1 MTSFNSNK
9 EPDLNQILIH
19 DFSTSRSLS
28 LNGNTL
34 RRQND
39 YTQITRLTSIFP
51 DKTVTLGG
59 VDYQP
64 REMYLMGKHHNI
76 DGLNQAG
83 EIMIKHTHSNEN
95 ELFVYIPVMVDP
107 MAVSTPVGNLVSE
120 VAAFASGDDTSVSF
134 NLARALENET
144 RAIQYS
150 TGNVMAV
157 VFVDPV
163 YIPEYPDEFRGKP
176 GFLPKPNMSAYS
188 IIPLNLENDD
198 QIYIDCNPTGE
209 SADTIAAYNIP
220 INSEYAKVSSK
231 SMFERHATFAGMF
244 LIALVGVYMVV
255 PWFYRTYVIE
265 GIIEWYENEKTQD
278 YLCPVDSDMDMPKCA
293 ETRIAQSNTIFWIL
307 AMLIV
312 SLHFFEG
319 IVMQDSTHLALSMY
333 IFIAFIGA
341 VLAIMMKSND
351 PRFYYHKTHQLYLPR
366 EEAYSNF
373 GFPDK
378 MLGTLLKILGT
389 KEGTTQMPWY
399 VVYVLLFLVTFIIGI
414 MLRLY
419 GKGDGMSYQALAVAA
434 VFYSTTLTSFLITI
448 FNRDPSKFITAKGW
462 SSRSATRL
470 TRQNEQLQQESQT
483 PGIMDNAIAAIGN
496 AFGAVGNAFGNVIGN
511 TGQGN

>member
-265 GIIEWYENEKTQD
+265 SIIEWYDRTKSSGYICKNQD
-278 YLCPVDSDMDMPKCA
+278 DFPECA

-319 IVMQDSTHLALSMY
+319 IVKQDSTHLALSMY

-351 PRFYYHKTHQLYLPR
+351 PRFYYHKSHQLYLPR

-373 GFPDK
+373 GWPSEV
-378 MLGTLLKILGT
+378 LGTGLSILGI
-389 KEGTTQMPWY
+389 KEGKTQMPWY

-419 GKGDGMSYQALAVAA
+419 GKGDGMSYQALVFAA
-434 VFYSTTLTSFLITI
+434 LIYSITLGSFLLTI
-448 FNRDPSKFITAKGW
+448 FNRESNVYTEADGVGPSESIAKSVQGKPVVVNERNQGNMITNW
-462 SSRSATRL
+462 
-470 TRQNEQLQQESQT
+470 
-483 PGIMDNAIAAIGN
+483 
-496 AFGAVGNAFGNVIGN
+496 VGNLGNLF
-511 TGQGN
+511 GQGN

>member
-265 GIIEWYENEKTQD
+265 SIIEWYDRKESSGYICKKHDDFPE
-278 YLCPVDSDMDMPKCA
+278 CA
-293 ETRIAQSNTIFWIL
+293 ETRIAESNTIFWIL

-351 PRFYYHKTHQLYLPR
+351 PRFYYHKSHQLYLPR

-373 GFPDK
+373 GWPSEV
-378 MLGTLLKILGT
+378 LGTGLSILGI
-389 KEGTTQMPWY
+389 KEGKTQMPWY

-414 MLRLY
+414 MIRLY

-448 FNRDPSKFITAKGW
+448 FNRESNVYTLAKGDHE
-462 SSRSATRL
+462 SEPKTVKAKPAVDD
-470 TRQNEQLQQESQT
+470 QENTVKQITNFLANFFS
-483 PGIMDNAIAAIGN
+483 
-496 AFGAVGNAFGNVIGN
+496 NVL
-511 TGQGN
+511 GQRN

>member
-176 GFLPKPNMSAYS
+176 GFLPKPNMSVYS

-265 GIIEWYENEKTQD
+265 SIIEWYKNDDTRE
-278 YLCPVDSDMDMPKCA
+278 YICDSEIVGDDGKMPKCA
-293 ETRIAQSNTIFWIL
+293 ENRIAESNTIFWLFAI
-307 AMLIV
+307 AIV

-319 IVMQDSTHLALSMY
+319 IVKQDSTHLALSMY

-351 PRFYYHKTHQLYLPR
+351 PRFYYHKTHQLYLPQT
-366 EEAYSNF
+366 EAYSNF
-373 GFPDK
+373 GWPGEV
-378 MLGTLLKILGT
+378 MGTWWKIVGI

-399 VVYVLLFLVTFIIGI
+399 VVYSLLFLVTFIIGI

-419 GKGDGMSYQALAVAA
+419 GKGDGMSYQALVFAA
-434 VFYSTTLTSFLITI
+434 LIYSTTLGSFLLTI
-448 FNRDPSKFITAKGW
+448 FNRESFTFADATDRKGKGKPLPKDTVQGKV
-462 SSRSATRL
+462 S
-470 TRQNEQLQQESQT
+470 
-483 PGIMDNAIAAIGN
+483 
-496 AFGAVGNAFGNVIGN
+496 VIN
-511 TGQGN
+511 NPA

>member
-76 DGLNQAG
+76 DGLNKAG

-120 VAAFASGDDTSVSF
+120 VATFASGDDRSVSF

-176 GFLPKPNMSAYS
+176 GFLPKPNMSTYS
-188 IIPLNLENDD
+188 TIPLNLENDD

-378 MLGTLLKILGT
+378 VLGTLLKILGT

-448 FNRDPSKFITAKGW
+448 FNRDPSKFITANHLLAKNFLL
-462 SSRSATRL
+462 RT
-470 TRQNEQLQQESQT
+470 
-483 PGIMDNAIAAIGN
+483 
-496 AFGAVGNAFGNVIGN
+496 
-511 TGQGN
+511 

>member
-176 GFLPKPNMSAYS
+176 GFLPKPNMSVYS

-265 GIIEWYENEKTQD
+265 SIIEWYNNDDTREYICNSNIVGDDGK
-278 YLCPVDSDMDMPKCA
+278 MPKCA
-293 ETRIAQSNTIFWIL
+293 ENRIAQSNTIFWLFAI
-307 AMLIV
+307 AIV

-351 PRFYYHKTHQLYLPR
+351 PRFYYHKTRQLYVPQA
-366 EEAYSNF
+366 EAYSNF
-373 GFPDK
+373 GLPDK
-378 MLGTLLKILGT
+378 VLGAWIDIVFT
-389 KEGTTQMPWY
+389 KEGKTQMPWFVIY
-399 VVYVLLFLVTFIIGI
+399 GLLFLVTFIIGI

-434 VFYSTTLTSFLITI
+434 LIYSTTLGSFLLTI
-448 FNRDPSKFITAKGW
+448 FNRESDTFVSETGLKGPK
-462 SSRSATRL
+462 TV
-470 TRQNEQLQQESQT
+470 QGKPEVVNEENQSNMLISWV
-483 PGIMDNAIAAIGN
+483 NNIGN
-496 AFGAVGNAFGNVIGN
+496 NIGN
-511 TGQGN
+511 LLGQSN